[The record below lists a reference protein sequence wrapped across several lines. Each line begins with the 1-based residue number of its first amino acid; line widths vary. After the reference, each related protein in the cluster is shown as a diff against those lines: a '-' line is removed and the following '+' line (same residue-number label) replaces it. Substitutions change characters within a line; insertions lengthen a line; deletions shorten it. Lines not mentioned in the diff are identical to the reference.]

1 MTTRRDFLAG
11 AAAMPALAAFGGG
24 ANAASGDL
32 DKRLRAAAALPILK
46 PSRLKDPVRI
56 ESVDLLRSGDQ
67 FFVRVRSE
75 DGAEGI
81 CLTHRKRMRVSYP
94 IFLRMVAPHFINTDA
109 RKVEHTV
116 EAAFRHGLNYKFQ
129 GLAFWVNTAWIEFAV
144 LDMLGKIAGVPLGGL
159 IGERI
164 RSRSGIYFANGNRE
178 SSAEE
183 IVDELAGMIEDTG
196 AKAVKHKLGARLHYT
211 DESNARDKALAPL
224 ARKRLGDDIVLYADA
239 NGSFDYQTGLEM
251 GRLLADHGY
260 GFYEEPVMF
269 DDLWTTKALTGALSV
284 PVAGGEQETSMRRM
298 RWQIAE
304 RAVDVHQPDLLFFG
318 GLTRTIRA
326 ARMAEVVGRKVVPH
340 MSGYGLGSLYVLHFA
355 SITQNTT
362 PYQEWKGDKDG
373 LPYVVTGTNAPLTP
387 KNGAIDIPDG
397 PGLGVEFDPS
407 LLDKAERVKV

>member
-1 MTTRRDFLAG
+1 MTTRRAFLAG
-11 AAAMPALAAFGGG
+11 AAGLSALG
-24 ANAASGDL
+24 AVGAKADAASDDL
-32 DKRLRAAAALPILK
+32 NQRLLAAAARPVLD
-46 PSRLKDPVRI
+46 PSILKDPVLI
-56 ESVDLLRSGDQ
+56 DKVELLRNGEQ
-67 FFVRVRSE
+67 FFVRVRSK

-94 IFLRMVAPHFINTDA
+94 IFLRMVAPHFVDTDA
-109 RKVEHTV
+109 RRVEHTV

-144 LDMLGKIAGVPLGGL
+144 LDMLGKVAGLPIGAL

-164 RSRSGIYFANGNRE
+164 SDRSGIYFANGDRE
-178 SSAEE
+178 SPAEAV
-183 IVDELAGMIEDTG
+183 VDQLAGMIDETG
-196 AKAVKHKLGARLHYT
+196 AKAVKHKLGARMHYT
-211 DESNARDKALAPL
+211 DQSNARDRKLVPL
-224 ARKRLGDDIVLYADA
+224 ARKRLGDDVILYADA
-239 NGSFDYQTGLEM
+239 NGSFDYRTGLEM
-251 GRLLADHGY
+251 GRLVADHGY

-269 DDLWTTKALTGALSV
+269 DDLWTTKALTDALSV

-304 RAVDVHQPDLLFFG
+304 QAVDVHQPDLLFFG

-326 ARMAEVVGRKVVPH
+326 ARMAEIVGRKVVPH

-355 SITQNTT
+355 SVTPNTT

-373 LPYVVTGTNAPLTP
+373 LPYVVTGSNAPLTP
-387 KNGAIDIPDG
+387 GKGVIDIPKG

-407 LLDKAERVKV
+407 LITNAEIMKS